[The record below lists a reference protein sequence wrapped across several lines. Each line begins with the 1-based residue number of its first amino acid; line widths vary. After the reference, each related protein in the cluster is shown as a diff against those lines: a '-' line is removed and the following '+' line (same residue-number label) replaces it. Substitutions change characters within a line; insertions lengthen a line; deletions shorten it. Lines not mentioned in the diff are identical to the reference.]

1 MDFAVAGGMGSGHAW
16 LFADTVVS
24 GGGGERIKRYLPSPV
39 VLWAALGRFRV
50 PATDTAMRVDG
61 DTLRADLSTS
71 GSDPAK
77 SNVWRVAFADAR
89 LVGLERLVAG
99 RVRETVVRRRN
110 DDIRF
115 ENPSAGRSLTLTH
128 VRSDTVAGIDPELW
142 HR

>member
-1 MDFAVAGGMGSGHAW
+1 
-16 LFADTVVS
+16 
-24 GGGGERIKRYLPSPV
+24 
-39 VLWAALGRFRV
+39 
-50 PATDTAMRVDG
+50 MRVDG

-89 LVGLERLVAG
+89 LVGLERLSAG

-128 VRSDTVAGIDPELW
+128 VRSDTVAEIDPGLW